1 MSSMKELA
9 LLMGK
14 LEHQI
19 KTCTRCGMCQAVC
32 PLFEQTGVEADVAR
46 GKLAML
52 EGLAEQMFK
61 NPKGVYERLSRCLL
75 CGSCA
80 ANCPS
85 GVEVLEIFIKA
96 RAILTQF
103 IGLSSAKKTILRI
116 MLSNPY
122 TFGMLMELLLKIQKL
137 FAKPANEFL
146 GTSCARFV
154 SPLIHNRHFKPL
166 APVPFHRIVPA
177 LNSYPGKSG
186 LKVAFFTGCLI
197 DKIFPQVAEA
207 VIEVLNYHEVGIF
220 IPYGQG
226 CCGAP
231 AISSGDT
238 VTFDRLVRHNIQLL
252 DIVEFDY
259 LVTACATCTFMIKK
273 IWPMMIKNQPAE
285 IMSGVKA
292 LSEKTIDINQFLV
305 SKTGLKKTSY
315 HRNKNLIDLIVTYH
329 DPCHLSK
336 SLGVKTEPRA
346 LIKANSRY
354 LLKEMPESDRCCGL
368 GGSFNLQYYDLSDRI
383 GKHKLDN
390 IKSTGC
396 SVVAT
401 GCPACMIQIADMLSK
416 SEDSIVI
423 THPIIIYAESLK
435 NNIT

>member
-14 LEHQI
+14 LKHQI
-19 KTCTRCGMCQAVC
+19 KTCARCGMCQAVC

-52 EGLAEQMFK
+52 EGLGEEMFK

-75 CGSCA
+75 CGSCE

-103 IGLSSAKKTILRI
+103 IGLSPTKKTILRI

-122 TFGMLMELLLKIQKL
+122 TFGLLMELLLKIQKL
-137 FAKPANEFL
+137 FTRPTNELL

-154 SPLIHNRHFKPL
+154 SPLIHDRHFKPL

-197 DKIFPQVAEA
+197 DKIFPQIAEA
-207 VIEVLNYHEVGIF
+207 VIDVLNYHDVGIF

-238 VTFDRLVRHNIQLL
+238 VTFGRLVRHNLELL

-259 LVTACATCTFMIKK
+259 LVTACATCTFIIKK

-285 IMSGVKA
+285 IRSRVKA
-292 LSEKTIDINQFLV
+292 LAEKTLDINQFLV
-305 SKTGLKKTSY
+305 SKVGLENTNY
-315 HRNKNLIDLIVTYH
+315 HRNENLIVTYH

-336 SLGVKTEPRA
+336 SLGVATEPRA

-354 LLKEMPESDRCCGL
+354 LLREMPESDRCCGL
-368 GGSFNLQYYDLSDRI
+368 GGSFNLQYYNLSDRI
-383 GKHKLDN
+383 GKRKLDN

-416 SEDSIVI
+416 SENSIVI
-423 THPIIIYAESLK
+423 KHPVIIYAESLK
-435 NNIT
+435 NNTP